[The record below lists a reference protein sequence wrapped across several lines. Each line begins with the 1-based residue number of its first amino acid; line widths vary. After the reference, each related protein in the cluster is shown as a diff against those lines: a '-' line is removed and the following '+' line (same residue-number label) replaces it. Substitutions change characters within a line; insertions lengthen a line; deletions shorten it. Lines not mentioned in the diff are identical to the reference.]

1 MLKRLAPII
10 SVLFCVLLDTAV
22 IPVIYNGIFLIPLSL
37 IAVIAIGIQ
46 LGRMSGMLYGMISG
60 LLLDI
65 SAGSLGLKLFP
76 YILIGFL
83 IGFLLDQQE
92 QPSRSMEKFE
102 RFRIIVVRSVW
113 IFVLTFI
120 YEVVMLVYQ
129 YFSTA
134 VFEWIYVRN
143 LLLRVL
149 MIVALSL
156 LLHGLFRRIYTGRN
170 KKAAKGNRYREVKH
184 F

>member
-1 MLKRLAPII
+1 LFKRLAPII
-10 SVLFCVLLDTAV
+10 SIIVCVLLDTAV

-65 SAGSLGLKLFP
+65 TAGSLGLKLFP

-83 IGFLLDQQE
+83 IGFLLDQQP
-92 QPSRSMEKFE
+92 QPNRSMEKFE
-102 RFRIIVVRSVW
+102 RFRIVVVRSIW
-113 IFVLTFI
+113 IFVLTAI
-120 YEVVMLVYQ
+120 YEAVMLVYQ

-134 VFEWIYVRN
+134 VFEWVYVGN
-143 LLLRVL
+143 LLLRTLIV
-149 MIVALSL
+149 VALSL
-156 LLHGLFRRIYTGRN
+156 LLHGLFRRIYIGKN
-170 KKAAKGNRYREVKH
+170 KKASKGNRFREVKH

>member
-1 MLKRLAPII
+1 MFKRLAPII
-10 SVLFCVLLDTAV
+10 SVLVCVLLDTAV
-22 IPVIYNGIFLIPLSL
+22 IPVFYNGIFLVPLTL
-37 IAVIAIGIQ
+37 VTVIAIGIQ

-65 SAGSLGLKLFP
+65 SSGSLGLKLFP

-83 IGFLLDQQE
+83 IGFLLDQQD
-92 QPSRSMEKFE
+92 QPSRSMDRFE

-113 IFVLTFI
+113 IFVLVAV
-120 YEVVMLVYQ
+120 YEIVMLVYQ

-134 VFEWIYVRN
+134 IFEWLYVRN
-143 LLLRVL
+143 LLIRVL
-149 MIVALSL
+149 VVVALSL
-156 LLHGLFRRIYTGRN
+156 ALHLPFRRIFVGKRKQTS
-170 KKAAKGNRYREVKH
+170 KGKRYREVKH

>member
-1 MLKRLAPII
+1 MFKRLAPII
-10 SVLFCVLLDTAV
+10 SVIICVLLDTAV
-22 IPVIYNGIFLIPLSL
+22 IPVIYNGVFLVPLSL

-65 SAGSLGLKLFP
+65 TAGSLGLKLFS

-83 IGFLLDQQE
+83 IGFLLDQQP
-92 QPSRSMEKFE
+92 QPSRSMERFE
-102 RFRIIVVRSVW
+102 RFRIVVVRSVW
-113 IFVLTFI
+113 IFVFVFL
-120 YEVVMLVYQ
+120 YEIVMLVYQ

-134 VFEWIYVRN
+134 VFEWVYVRN
-143 LLLRVL
+143 VLLRVL
-149 MIVALSL
+149 MVVGLSL
-156 LLHGLFRRIYTGRN
+156 LLHNVFRRIYIGR
-170 KKAAKGNRYREVKH
+170 KKPTSKGNRYREVKH